1 MNFREVLGTSS
12 LRRLRFVELLY
23 ASKVGLPSDQLL
35 EELECSLPI
44 LLKDVKL
51 INDDQDDFHIEKFKG
66 LYQIQV
72 KPHVSINRLYADVL
86 QHSPEFQIIEELLY
100 EKCSSIS
107 DLADK
112 LYLSASNTQRY
123 LKKIE
128 LALKKVGIKLDYRPL
143 RIEGKESVVRHFYYR
158 YFLEKSDRLESLF
171 ADLKEHQ
178 IKTITDLV
186 DQFIQVNHLE
196 NRHIFRKR
204 LSYNIYIS
212 LWRIRN
218 SRLYPVEE
226 LISPLSL
233 PDEEILDAF
242 GRMALEVFRL
252 RLTTEQI
259 KDCLWLSYAD
269 MLVFSEDQWKSAM
282 KQSRSYRD
290 LYQKHVELVGEFNRL
305 INYSLNED
313 EERELAIVLVND
325 QRMYTTKG
333 RYIDILYRQRSI
345 FLEKMMETHYQA
357 VKKVLQISESFV
369 KRYRIYQENDFIW
382 NYAYLLIT
390 MVPQSL
396 NLLASADQKL
406 KILLLSELSPT
417 EEVFLAEQIEER
429 IYGNFNV
436 HFIEERSRDARIT
449 QRELDKYDALIT
461 SSSVEEVPYDYPT
474 VIIDPYLT
482 GQNIGQLQQLISD
495 LSDR

>member
-1 MNFREVLGTSS
+1 MDFREVLGTSS

-23 ASKVGLPSDQLL
+23 ASQVGLPSDQLL

-86 QHSPEFQIIEELLY
+86 QQSPEFQIIEELLY

-128 LALKKVGIKLDYRPL
+128 TALKKAGIKLDYRPL
-143 RIEGKESVVRHFYYR
+143 RIEGKESCIRHFYYR

-171 ADLKEHQ
+171 VDLKGHQ
-178 IKTITDLV
+178 IKAITDLV

-212 LWRIRN
+212 LWRIKNGRH
-218 SRLYPVEE
+218 YPKCD

-233 PDEEILDAF
+233 PDVETLEAF
-242 GRMALEVFRL
+242 ARMAVEVFRI
-252 RLTTEQI
+252 RLTDEDI

-269 MLVFSEDQWKSAM
+269 MLIFSEDQWKSAM
-282 KQSRSYRD
+282 KQSRTYRD
-290 LYQKHVELVGEFNRL
+290 LYQKHFELVEEFNNL
-305 INYSLNED
+305 IGRSLD
-313 EERELAIVLVND
+313 ELERSELAIVLVND
-325 QRMYTTKG
+325 QRMYSTKG
-333 RYIDILYRQRSI
+333 KYIDILYRQRGI
-345 FLEKMMETHYQA
+345 FLEKMMKTHYQA
-357 VKKVLQISESFV
+357 VKKVLRIAEAFV
-369 KRYRIYQENDFIW
+369 KKYRIYQENDFVW

-396 NLLASADQKL
+396 NLLATNDHVL

-417 EEVFLAEQIEER
+417 EESFLAEQIEER
-429 IYGNFNV
+429 IYGNFKI
-436 HFIEERSRDARIT
+436 HFVEERARDARID
-449 QRELDKYDALIT
+449 RHELLKYDALIT
-461 SSSVEEVPYDYPT
+461 FSSVEEVPYDYP
-474 VIIDPYLT
+474 
-482 GQNIGQLQQLISD
+482 
-495 LSDR
+495 

>member
-1 MNFREVLGTSS
+1 MR
-12 LRRLRFVELLY
+12 
-23 ASKVGLPSDQLL
+23 
-35 EELECSLPI
+35 
-44 LLKDVKL
+44 
-51 INDDQDDFHIEKFKG
+51 
-66 LYQIQV
+66 
-72 KPHVSINRLYADVL
+72 
-86 QHSPEFQIIEELLY
+86 
-100 EKCSSIS
+100 
-107 DLADK
+107 
-112 LYLSASNTQRY
+112 
-123 LKKIE
+123 
-128 LALKKVGIKLDYRPL
+128 
-143 RIEGKESVVRHFYYR
+143 
-158 YFLEKSDRLESLF
+158 
-171 ADLKEHQ
+171 
-178 IKTITDLV
+178 
-186 DQFIQVNHLE
+186 
-196 NRHIFRKR
+196 
-204 LSYNIYIS
+204 
-212 LWRIRN
+212 
-218 SRLYPVEE
+218 
-226 LISPLSL
+226 
-233 PDEEILDAF
+233 
-242 GRMALEVFRL
+242 
-252 RLTTEQI
+252 
-259 KDCLWLSYAD
+259 
-269 MLVFSEDQWKSAM
+269 
-282 KQSRSYRD
+282 
-290 LYQKHVELVGEFNRL
+290 EFNRL

-357 VKKVLQISESFV
+357 VKKVLRISESFV
-369 KRYRIYQENDFIW
+369 KRYRIYQENDFVW

-436 HFIEERSRDARIT
+436 HFIEERSRDARVT

>member
-23 ASKVGLPSDQLL
+23 ANQAGLPSDQLL

-72 KPHVSINRLYADVL
+72 KPHVSINRLYADIL
-86 QHSPEFQIIEELLY
+86 QQSPEFQIIEELLY

-128 LALKKVGIKLDYRPL
+128 MALKKAEIKLDYRPL
-143 RIEGKESVVRHFYYR
+143 RIEGKENVIRHFYYR

-171 ADLKEHQ
+171 VGLKDYQ
-178 IKTITDLV
+178 IKSITNLV

-212 LWRIRN
+212 LWRIKNQRF
-218 SRLYPVEE
+218 YPQNE
-226 LISPLSL
+226 LASPLSL
-233 PDEEILDAF
+233 PDEATLEAFERMVLD
-242 GRMALEVFRL
+242 VFRV
-252 RLTTEQI
+252 RLTEEQI

-269 MLVFSEDQWKSAM
+269 MLVFSQDQWKSAM

-290 LYQKHVELVGEFNRL
+290 LYQKHSELVEEFNHL
-305 INYSLNED
+305 IGNSLSEA
-313 EERELAIVLVND
+313 EVSELTIILVND
-325 QRMYTTKG
+325 QRMYSPKG
-333 RYIDILYRQRSI
+333 RYLDILYRQRGI

-357 VKKVLQISESFV
+357 VKKVLKIAESFV
-369 KRYRIYQENDFIW
+369 KKYRIYQENDFIW
-382 NYAYLLIT
+382 NYTYLLIT
-390 MVPQSL
+390 MVPKSL
-396 NLLASADQKL
+396 NLLANADQPL

-417 EEVFLAEQIEER
+417 EETFLADQIEER
-429 IYGNFNV
+429 IYGNFKI
-436 HFIEERSRDARIT
+436 HFVEERSRDSRIEIH
-449 QRELDKYDALIT
+449 ELQKYDALIT

-474 VIIDPYLT
+474 VIIDPFLT
-482 GQNIGQLQQLISD
+482 SQNIVQLQQLISD
-495 LSDR
+495 LSD

>member
-23 ASKVGLPSDQLL
+23 ANQVGLPSDQLL

-72 KPHVSINRLYADVL
+72 KPHVSINRLYADIL
-86 QHSPEFQIIEELLY
+86 QQSPEFQIIEELLY

-128 LALKKVGIKLDYRPL
+128 MALKKAEIKLDYRPL
-143 RIEGKESVVRHFYYR
+143 RIEGKESVIRHFYYR

-171 ADLKEHQ
+171 VGLKDYQ
-178 IKTITDLV
+178 IKSITNLV

-212 LWRIRN
+212 LWRIKNQRF
-218 SRLYPVEE
+218 YPQNE
-226 LISPLSL
+226 LASPLSL
-233 PDEEILDAF
+233 PDEATLEPFERMVLD
-242 GRMALEVFRL
+242 VFRV
-252 RLTTEQI
+252 RLTEEQI

-269 MLVFSEDQWKSAM
+269 MLVFSQDQWKSAM

-290 LYQKHVELVGEFNRL
+290 LYQKHSELVEEFNHL
-305 INYSLNED
+305 IGNSLSEA
-313 EERELAIVLVND
+313 EVSELTIILVND
-325 QRMYTTKG
+325 QRMYSPKG
-333 RYIDILYRQRSI
+333 RYLDILYRQRGI

-357 VKKVLQISESFV
+357 VKKVLKIAESFV
-369 KRYRIYQENDFIW
+369 KKYRIYQENDFIW
-382 NYAYLLIT
+382 NYTYLLIT
-390 MVPQSL
+390 MVPKSL
-396 NLLASADQKL
+396 NLLANADQPL

-417 EEVFLAEQIEER
+417 EETFLADQIEER
-429 IYGNFNV
+429 IYGNFKI
-436 HFIEERSRDARIT
+436 HFVEERSRDSRIEIH
-449 QRELDKYDALIT
+449 ELQKYDALIT

-474 VIIDPYLT
+474 VIIDPFLT
-482 GQNIGQLQQLISD
+482 SQNIVQLQQLISY
-495 LSDR
+495 LSD

>member
-23 ASKVGLPSDQLL
+23 ASQIGLPSDQLL

-51 INDDQDDFHIEKFKG
+51 INDDQDDFRIEKFKG
-66 LYQIQV
+66 LYRIQV
-72 KPHVSINRLYADVL
+72 KPHVSINRLYTDII

-107 DLADK
+107 DLAEK

-128 LALKKVGIKLDYRPL
+128 TTLKKAGIKLDYRPL

-158 YFLEKSDRLESLF
+158 YFIEKSDRLEALF
-171 ADLKEHQ
+171 VGMKEYQ

-212 LWRIRN
+212 LWRIKNERF
-218 SRLYPVEE
+218 YPPEE
-226 LISPLSL
+226 LISPLTL
-233 PDEEILDAF
+233 PDEETLEAF
-242 GRMALEVFRL
+242 SRMALEVFRV
-252 RLTTEQI
+252 RLTPEQM
-259 KDCLWLSYAD
+259 KDCLWLSYTD
-269 MLVFSEDQWKSAM
+269 MLVYSEDQWKSAM
-282 KQSRSYRD
+282 KQSRTYRD
-290 LYQKHVELVGEFNRL
+290 LYQKHFELVEEFNRL
-305 INYSLNED
+305 INYSLSESEMNE
-313 EERELAIVLVND
+313 LTIILVND
-325 QRMYTTKG
+325 QRMFSPKG
-333 RYIDILYRQRSI
+333 RYIDILYRQRGN

-357 VKKVLQISESFV
+357 VKKVLKIAELFV
-369 KRYRIYQENDFIW
+369 RKYRIYQESDFIW

-390 MVPQSL
+390 MVPRSL
-396 NLLASADQKL
+396 NLLAKADQTL
-406 KILLLSELSPT
+406 KILLLSELSPA
-417 EEVFLAEQIEER
+417 EELFLADQIEER
-429 IYGNFNV
+429 IYGNFKI
-436 HFIEERSRDARIT
+436 HFVEERSRDSRIEMS
-449 QRELDKYDALIT
+449 ELQLYDALIT

-474 VIIDPYLT
+474 VIIDPFLT
-482 GQNIGQLQQLISD
+482 SQNILQLQQLISD
-495 LSDR
+495 LSS

>member
-1 MNFREVLGTSS
+1 
-12 LRRLRFVELLY
+12 
-23 ASKVGLPSDQLL
+23 
-35 EELECSLPI
+35 
-44 LLKDVKL
+44 L

-86 QHSPEFQIIEELLY
+86 QQSPEFQIIEELLY

-128 LALKKVGIKLDYRPL
+128 TALKKAGIKLDYRPL
-143 RIEGKESVVRHFYYR
+143 RIEGKESCIRHFYYR

-171 ADLKEHQ
+171 VDLKGHQ
-178 IKTITDLV
+178 IKAITDLV

-212 LWRIRN
+212 LWRIKNGRH
-218 SRLYPVEE
+218 YPKCD

-233 PDEEILDAF
+233 PDVETLEAF
-242 GRMALEVFRL
+242 ERMAVEVFRI
-252 RLTTEQI
+252 RLTDEDI

-269 MLVFSEDQWKSAM
+269 MLIFSEDQWKSAM
-282 KQSRSYRD
+282 KQSRTYRD
-290 LYQKHVELVGEFNRL
+290 LYQKHFELVEEFNNL
-305 INYSLNED
+305 IGRSLD
-313 EERELAIVLVND
+313 ELERSELAIVLVND
-325 QRMYTTKG
+325 QRMYSTKG
-333 RYIDILYRQRSI
+333 KYIDILYRQRGI

-357 VKKVLQISESFV
+357 VKKVLRIAEAFV
-369 KRYRIYQENDFIW
+369 KKYRIYQENDFVW

-396 NLLASADQKL
+396 NLLATNDHVL

-417 EEVFLAEQIEER
+417 EESFLAEQIEER
-429 IYGNFNV
+429 IYGNFKI
-436 HFIEERSRDARIT
+436 HFVEERARDARID
-449 QRELDKYDALIT
+449 RHELLKYDALIT

-474 VIIDPYLT
+474 VIIDPFLT
-482 GQNIGQLQQLISD
+482 SQNIVQLQQLISD
-495 LSDR
+495 LSG

>member
-1 MNFREVLGTSS
+1 
-12 LRRLRFVELLY
+12 
-23 ASKVGLPSDQLL
+23 
-35 EELECSLPI
+35 
-44 LLKDVKL
+44 
-51 INDDQDDFHIEKFKG
+51 
-66 LYQIQV
+66 
-72 KPHVSINRLYADVL
+72 VL
-86 QHSPEFQIIEELLY
+86 QQSPEFQIIEELLY

-128 LALKKVGIKLDYRPL
+128 TALKKAGIKLDYRPL
-143 RIEGKESVVRHFYYR
+143 RIEGKESCIRHFYYR

-171 ADLKEHQ
+171 VDLKGHQ
-178 IKTITDLV
+178 IKAITDLV

-212 LWRIRN
+212 LWRIKNGRH
-218 SRLYPVEE
+218 YPKCD

-233 PDEEILDAF
+233 PDVETLEAF
-242 GRMALEVFRL
+242 ERMAVEVFRI
-252 RLTTEQI
+252 RLTDEDI

-269 MLVFSEDQWKSAM
+269 MLIFSEDQWKSAM
-282 KQSRSYRD
+282 KQSRTYRD
-290 LYQKHVELVGEFNRL
+290 LYQKHFELVEEFNNL
-305 INYSLNED
+305 IGRSLD
-313 EERELAIVLVND
+313 ELERSELAIVLVND
-325 QRMYTTKG
+325 QRMYSTKG
-333 RYIDILYRQRSI
+333 KYIDILYRQRGI

-357 VKKVLQISESFV
+357 VKKVLRIAEAFV
-369 KRYRIYQENDFIW
+369 KKYRIYQENDFVW

-396 NLLASADQKL
+396 NLLATNDHVL

-417 EEVFLAEQIEER
+417 EESFLAEQIEER
-429 IYGNFNV
+429 IYGNFKI
-436 HFIEERSRDARIT
+436 HFVEERARDARID
-449 QRELDKYDALIT
+449 RHELLKYDALIT

-474 VIIDPYLT
+474 VIIDPFLT
-482 GQNIGQLQQLISD
+482 SQNIVQLQQLISD
-495 LSDR
+495 LSG